1 MSRWLANLIDR
12 FLARI
17 SPLKDLDAADWLAD
31 LEAERDVF
39 EPDELWAARMRHQ
52 TPAGTSRPR
61 ITPRVRA
68 RRNPLLVPAGPTC
81 GLPRCG
87 PTRNESA
94 PAPLP
99 RPGAGQGKETNRVGF
114 QG

>member
-68 RRNPLLVPAGPTC
+68 RRNPP
-81 GLPRCG
+81 
-87 PTRNESA
+87 
-94 PAPLP
+94 
-99 RPGAGQGKETNRVGF
+99 PGAGGTNLWAASMWPDKK
-114 QG
+114 